1 MTFAQFKESIKN
13 NEPPQLDVLL
23 LSLWYDGR
31 GDWEK
36 AHDLVNDL
44 EGKEAARVHAYL
56 HRKEGDQSN
65 ASYWYNRA
73 KEVNPSYSLQEEWEE
88 IATELLRDSDQ

>member
-36 AHDLVNDL
+36 THDLVNDL
-44 EGKEAARVHAYL
+44 EGKEAARMHAYL

-73 KEVNPSYSLQEEWEE
+73 KTTKPSYSLQEEWEE
-88 IATELLRDSDQ
+88 IVIELLRDND

>member
-1 MTFAQFKESIKN
+1 MTFTQFKESLQQAA
-13 NEPPQLDVLL
+13 PPSLNVLL
-23 LSLWYDGR
+23 LSLWHDGK

-44 EGKEAARVHAYL
+44 EGKDAAWVHAYL

-65 ASYWYNRA
+65 ASYWYHRA
-73 KEVNPSYSLQEEWEE
+73 KANKPNYSLEQEWEE
-88 IATELLRDSDQ
+88 IVTALLE

>member
-13 NEPPQLDVLL
+13 NEPPQLDVFL

-73 KEVNPSYSLQEEWEE
+73 KATKPSYSLQKEWEE
-88 IATELLRDSDQ
+88 IVIELLRDNDQ

>member
-1 MTFAQFKESIKN
+1 MTFTQFKESLQQN
-13 NEPPQLDVLL
+13 TPPTLDVLL
-23 LSLWYDGR
+23 LSLWYDGK
-31 GDWEK
+31 GDWKK

-44 EGKEAARVHAYL
+44 EGKDAALVHAYL

-73 KEVNPSYSLQEEWEE
+73 KLNKPTNSLQEEWEE
-88 IATELLRDSDQ
+88 IVTTLLAR

>member
-1 MTFAQFKESIKN
+1 MTFSQFQESLQQST
-13 NEPPQLDVLL
+13 PPSLHVLL
-23 LSLWYDGR
+23 LSLWYDGK
-31 GDWEK
+31 GDWHK

-44 EGKEAARVHAYL
+44 EGKEAAWVHAYM

-73 KEVNPSYSLQEEWEE
+73 KVSKSTYSLEQEWEE
-88 IATELLRDSDQ
+88 IVKAFLN